1 VRAPPLRPLLVAAFG
16 AAGALSRY
24 GIGVAVGPRA
34 FPWGTLAINVVGAF
48 LLGWLLGGDRFST
61 TTTVALGA
69 GFLGAFT
76 TFSTFAWEAT
86 ALVREDRAGAALG
99 YVGASVALGLG
110 ASALGYLA
118 AR

>member
-1 VRAPPLRPLLVAAFG
+1 MRPVLVAAFG

-24 GIGVAVGPRA
+24 WIGLAVGARA
-34 FPWGTLAINVVGAF
+34 FPWGTLGVNVAGAF
-48 LLGWLLGGDRFST
+48 ALGWLLAGDRFST
-61 TTTVALGA
+61 ATTAAIGV

-86 ALVREDRAGAALG
+86 ALVRDDRPGAALG
-99 YVGASVALGLG
+99 YVAASLALGLG

-118 AR
+118 GR

>member
-1 VRAPPLRPLLVAAFG
+1 MRPLLVALAG

-24 GIGVAVGPRA
+24 GIGVAVGSRA
-34 FPWGTLAINVVGAF
+34 FPWGTLGINVLGAL
-48 LLGWLLGGDRFST
+48 LLGALLGGNRFSST
-61 TTTVALGA
+61 TTLVLGV

-86 ALVREDRAGAALG
+86 ALVRDDRPLAALA
-99 YVGASVALGLG
+99 YVGASLALGLA